1 MKVTTA
7 AFGRFP
13 TFNQAVELEKHGIL
27 FEFLSN
33 YPGFMSLNAGI
44 KKDHLKI
51 MLYTG
56 VLHRLNK
63 KIKSRPFT
71 RYLHKAFSKS
81 VLGNLN
87 MDTDIVIG
95 MSSFNFEVIKH
106 LQGSNII
113 KITDHAS
120 VHLKEMRNT
129 IDEEIAEF
137 GLEGYSQIPQ
147 WSIDV
152 EDYEFN
158 HSDYI
163 FLCSNYVKETF
174 LSQGYDSRKL
184 VVNNFGVDLRD
195 FKKIKKED
203 EKFRIIY
210 CGGIKVSKGVHYL
223 LKAFNELNLKDTELW
238 LIGAGYPNKDLDS
251 VIKTMDI
258 NFDNVYFKG
267 AHPQKQLYKLF
278 SQGSIFCFPSLSDGF
293 GLVVSQAMAC
303 GLPVIVTENTGAKDI
318 VNDNNGFIVPI
329 KNIEALKDKILML
342 YSDND
347 LLSNMSKYVVSKKN
361 LSNISW
367 DSYGQRL
374 HDNLKKIMEENG

>member
-13 TFNQAVELEKHGIL
+13 TYNQAVELEKRGIL

-33 YPGFMSLNAGI
+33 YPKSMALNAGI
-44 KKDHLKI
+44 KEEHLKI

-63 KIKSRPFT
+63 KIKSKLFT
-71 RYLHKAFSKS
+71 RYLHKEFSKS
-81 VLGNLN
+81 VLNNLN

-95 MSSFNFEVIKH
+95 LSSFNFKVIDH
-106 LQGSNII
+106 LQGSNIV

-120 VHLKEMRNT
+120 VHLEEMKNT

-152 EDYEFN
+152 ENYEFN
-158 HSDYI
+158 NSDYI

-174 LSQGYDSRKL
+174 LSQGYDRNKL
-184 VVNNFGVDLRD
+184 IVNNFGVDLHD
-195 FKKIKKED
+195 FKKVKKED
-203 EKFRIIY
+203 GKFRIIY

-223 LKAFNELNLKDTELW
+223 LKAFNELKLKDAELW
-238 LIGAGYPNKDLDS
+238 LIGAGYPNKDLNC
-251 VIKTMDI
+251 VIKSMGI
-258 NFDNVYFKG
+258 NFDNIYFKG
-267 AHPQKQLYKLF
+267 SHPQNQLYKLF

-318 VNDNNGFIVPI
+318 VNENNGFIVPI
-329 KNIEALKDKILML
+329 KNIEALKEKILTL

-347 LLSNMSKYVVSKKN
+347 FLLNMSEYVVSKKN
-361 LSNISW
+361 LSGISW
-367 DSYGQRL
+367 DAYGQRL
-374 HDNLKKIMEENG
+374 EDNLKKIIKKNE